1 MNDKFQKIKELA
13 EEFIKFNELNGAHR
27 LFEEVNK
34 FLDQEGIKESDP
46 QLFDLYQNLLA
57 KLKVFSINFFEEDD
71 YFAVVK
77 NNFEFAF
84 EIPNYDFWE
93 KIKLLL
99 MLLYDF
105 NERNELK
112 NKFKKAVADCR
123 RPLINR
129 NNYSGQELPLA
140 VGDWIRDF
148 VVNLG
153 ADKIDPF
160 KKQEYLANSK
170 FLKALRKEDQEKV
183 RNLLNIYEKLNL
195 PSTERD
201 GMENSVPMEVDKEV
215 FVLDQGEVV
224 NLDNEIKAITRVK
237 PAVLQPIISPPPSI
251 ASSPAPVAPKPM
263 PIIPPLSVPVLTPAP
278 SAPVV
283 PSPVALPIVEEAKKE
298 DPHLQELKKQIESY
312 PLGSLERRALEA
324 ELKKISQ

>member
-34 FLDQEGIKESDP
+34 LLDQEGIKESDP
-46 QLFDLYQNLLA
+46 KLFGLYQSLLA
-57 KLKVFSINFFEEDD
+57 KLKVFTINFFEEED
-71 YFAVVK
+71 YFEVIK
-77 NNFEFAF
+77 NNFELAF
-84 EIPNYDFWE
+84 EIPDYDFWE

-112 NKFKKAVADCR
+112 NKFKKAIADCR
-123 RPLINR
+123 RPLIDR
-129 NNYSGQELPLA
+129 NNYPSQELPLA

-153 ADKIDPF
+153 ADKVDPF
-160 KKQEYLANSK
+160 KKQEYLANGK

-195 PSTERD
+195 PSTERE

-224 NLDNEIKAITRVK
+224 DLDNEIKAINRVK
-237 PAVLQPIISPPPSI
+237 PLTPQPIAPPITPPPTPLPSKEIISP
-251 ASSPAPVAPKPM
+251 
-263 PIIPPLSVPVLTPAP
+263 T
-278 SAPVV
+278 PVV
-283 PSPVALPIVEEAKKE
+283 ITPPAALPVVAEPRKE
-298 DPHLQELKKQIESY
+298 DPRLEEMKKQIESY
-312 PLGSLERRALEA
+312 PPGSLERRALEA
-324 ELKKISQ
+324 ELKKISNQNGG